1 MAGGGARR
9 AAALGLALRLLLG
22 LGLGLDAAPAATR
35 PSAQAPGPS
44 AGSCPPTSFQ
54 CRTSGFCVPLAWRC
68 DGDADCAD
76 GSDEQECRME
86 PCAQDGGC
94 PPPSGS
100 PCSCDS
106 IDDCANGIDQNLQ
119 NCSHQPCPAGELR
132 CPLGGACIPRTWLCD
147 GHPDCPH
154 SGDELGCGTETLQEG
169 TATSMGSPVTP
180 ESVTSL
186 RNATATSVGDLDSV
200 QPGNRSVYG
209 AVAAAVLLS
218 AGLAAIALLVLSRL
232 CARRHLDPLGLLVA
246 VKETLLL
253 SERKISLL

>member
-154 SGDELGCGTETLQEG
+154 SGDELGC
-169 TATSMGSPVTP
+169 
-180 ESVTSL
+180 
-186 RNATATSVGDLDSV
+186 ATSVGDLDSV

-209 AVAAAVLLS
+209 AVAAAGVYLINFPKEPEF
-218 AGLAAIALLVLSRL
+218 GVILAISV
-232 CARRHLDPLGLLVA
+232 PLPCVDLF
-246 VKETLLL
+246 
-253 SERKISLL
+253 